1 MNTET
6 KAETKA
12 VAVLTEDHNRQL
24 ARVANDLYSPK
35 LRAFIESGLK
45 DGVEPKLTI
54 RAAGCR
60 MVVSGFTSCGS
71 LREMIETGTATLTL
85 KNGEGEKTVSG
96 SLKYETDEQKASLL
110 ARFDAVQ

>member
-71 LREMIETGTATLTL
+71 LREMMREDGLRLFEIRDGRAKGFTSRSIRRGPV
-85 KNGEGEKTVSG
+85 G
-96 SLKYETDEQKASLL
+96 Y
-110 ARFDAVQ
+110 